1 MAMGKMVVGV
11 QFDPRL
17 SHWEAGIDEGSEE
30 VILLVVK
37 ERNLPVEQTDAKLRD
52 GSVPDIQGT
61 ATRLEE
67 WSLVRR
73 VKRWCFR

>member
-1 MAMGKMVVGV
+1 
-11 QFDPRL
+11 
-17 SHWEAGIDEGSEE
+17 

-67 WSLVRR
+67 
-73 VKRWCFR
+73 